1 MLRYHRSPKNKET
14 MFRLDNLLERWTE
27 IYAPMQHNPSATAK
41 PEEKAFFLIDRWA
54 DQNEFQRTF
63 NLLHKPSLC
72 YCTTIEAQLAQNN
85 PKQVMYQYNWYLAC
99 KQRSTGNPLADDEGA
114 ALAKLDP
121 KDWNA
126 CLSACD
132 RAFWA
137 DDPEAAVSF
146 AVRAF
151 AIAPFDE
158 RSLQRCADAVARPF
172 MVATRDP
179 AVGKR
184 VVEYLASGRGED
196 PVALAGKILRLKEG
210 GGR

>member
-1 MLRYHRSPKNKET
+1 

-114 ALAKLDP
+114 ALAKFDLNDMMLDLLAFLFTMRGYVRGRTLP
-121 KDWNA
+121 KDCPDAVRDIGN
-126 CLSACD
+126 
-132 RAFWA
+132 
-137 DDPEAAVSF
+137 AVSDALKDISGTLARIF
-146 AVRAF
+146 DNFPCSVR
-151 AIAPFDE
+151 D
-158 RSLQRCADAVARPF
+158 SL
-172 MVATRDP
+172 
-179 AVGKR
+179 
-184 VVEYLASGRGED
+184 
-196 PVALAGKILRLKEG
+196 
-210 GGR
+210 GGRLCVRSECHQ